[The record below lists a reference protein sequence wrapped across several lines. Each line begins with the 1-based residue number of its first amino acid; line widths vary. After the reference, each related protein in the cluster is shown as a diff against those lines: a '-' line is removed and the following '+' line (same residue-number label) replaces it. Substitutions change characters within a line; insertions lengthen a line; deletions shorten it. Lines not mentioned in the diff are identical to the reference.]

1 MSPEEETTV
10 KMGWQAQ
17 WQVLLRIDLIYWR
30 LIDVFYLLSMLIKT
44 KYITRPGVQLCQAQ
58 EKVFCL

>member
-1 MSPEEETTV
+1 MSPEEENTV

-30 LIDVFYLLSMLIKT
+30 PIDVFYLLSMF
-44 KYITRPGVQLCQAQ
+44 Q
-58 EKVFCL
+58 